1 MNNTTP
7 IFSDFTRYDHLS
19 IAEACLAADRAERDA
34 SRAARQ
40 SGAVFTDWCISD
52 RD

>member
-7 IFSDFTRYDHLS
+7 LFSDFTRYDHLS
-19 IAEACLAADRAERDA
+19 IAEACLAADRDELRAR
-34 SRAARQ
+34 RAARA
-40 SGAVFTDWCISD
+40 SGAVFTDWVISD